1 MGLRVDIGPTL
12 DESANLLEVAGS
24 PMECG
29 PPVSIGVVR
38 GRASLEEETDE
49 SCVGPERGERER
61 RLAIFPRAR
70 SISGSLS
77 RMRDTAAE
85 SPVRIASR
93 SSPEI
98 GAGEG
103 AAASSPATRDAKREV
118 SATQTIHADDLKHAT
133 ERHLE
138 RWERRNPAGN
148 RPDSIAG
155 GWILSADPH
164 ARRATFAGVFQDLG

>member
-1 MGLRVDIGPTL
+1 
-12 DESANLLEVAGS
+12 
-24 PMECG
+24 
-29 PPVSIGVVR
+29 
-38 GRASLEEETDE
+38 
-49 SCVGPERGERER
+49 
-61 RLAIFPRAR
+61 
-70 SISGSLS
+70 
-77 RMRDTAAE
+77 MRDTAAE

-164 ARRATFAGVFQDLG
+164 ARRATFAGVFQDPRVEPPEARPRVRGLAAGLAGGYHGQRRCEP